1 MKAMKIRPQKGEKKL
16 NVIKIHLKMYKVR
29 SRMLFHA
36 ETSFK
41 CLYFLWPVIPQFTN
55 YFGSLRLVCTHVY
68 RDCKELL
75 FNWLPGV

>member
-1 MKAMKIRPQKGEKKL
+1 
-16 NVIKIHLKMYKVR
+16 MYKVR
-29 SRMLFHA
+29 SRMLFHV

-75 FNWLPGV
+75 FNLLPGV